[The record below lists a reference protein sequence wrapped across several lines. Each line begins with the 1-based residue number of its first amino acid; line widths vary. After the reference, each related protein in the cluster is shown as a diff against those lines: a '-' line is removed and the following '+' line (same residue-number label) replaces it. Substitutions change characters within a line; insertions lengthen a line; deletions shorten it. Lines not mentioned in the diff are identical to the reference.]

1 MPQLLCM
8 IFIIHWSLKFLCQ
21 PLQDCLCL
29 LEQRKSNASCKKNFG
44 YSDIHVEVDLFLI
57 ELLYFRFKSY

>member
-1 MPQLLCM
+1 MPHLLYM
-8 IFIIHWSLKFLCQ
+8 VFIIHCSLKFLCQ
-21 PLQDCLCL
+21 TFQDCLYL

-44 YSDIHVEVDLFLI
+44 YSDIHAEVDLFLI